1 MEKIYCQNLLRRRI
15 RFPKRIGWLNS
26 ILQEESTK
34 KIILRNERPQD
45 AIMAVLKHIKFNAI
59 VV

>member
-1 MEKIYCQNLLRRRI
+1 MYCQNLQGRRI
-15 RFPKRIGWLNS
+15 RFPKRIGRLDS
-26 ILQEESTK
+26 ILQAESTK

-45 AIMAVLKHIKFNAI
+45 GIMAVLKHVKFNAI